1 MSSNERPTYDTP
13 QMNGTMGIIVHG
25 EQVLILEKRLK
36 TREILENGPPDSWAF
51 PGGKV
56 DDGETPE
63 EAVVRECEEEV
74 GLKVKIRPIGDEP
87 IWGVTDD
94 CLDQFWRCHFYVVVQ
109 TDPNQQPE
117 LKEPHKHVQWMW
129 IKWTELWA
137 KIKEPSDM
145 KFFISMTNMVE
156 KYDRRG
162 DPANLE
168 RRQPANILT

>member
-74 GLKVKIRPIGDEP
+74 GLKVKIH
-87 IWGVTDD
+87 D